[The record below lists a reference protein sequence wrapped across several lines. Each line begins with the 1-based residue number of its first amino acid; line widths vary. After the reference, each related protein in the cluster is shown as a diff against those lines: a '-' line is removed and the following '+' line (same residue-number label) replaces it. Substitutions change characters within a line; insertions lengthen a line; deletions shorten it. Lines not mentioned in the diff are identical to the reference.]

1 MTAPIEQVFLL
12 PFPPS
17 VNALYANVK
26 NVGRVKT
33 HAYKVWQ
40 KEAGLRLNLQRPK
53 KVSGRVRIAIRAVPP
68 DRRKRDLDNLEK
80 AIMDFLVDMGVIDDD
95 CLVECKSSCWVS
107 DTLQGISV
115 GVYPFEGERAVGL
128 VPQVGSVSRET

>member
-1 MTAPIEQVFLL
+1 MTPIEQVFLL

-17 VNALYANVK
+17 VNALYANIP
-26 NVGRVKT
+26 NVGRIKT
-33 HAYKVWQ
+33 HAYKQWQ

-53 KVSGRVRIAIRAVPP
+53 KVSGRVRLSIRAVPP
-68 DRRKRDLDNLEK
+68 DKRKRDLGNLEK
-80 AIMDFLVDMGVIDDD
+80 AIADLLVDMGVIDDD
-95 CLVECKSSCWVS
+95 SLIECQTACWVS

-128 VPQVGSVSRET
+128 IPSVKEGA